1 MRKKTLTLIITLFTI
16 CLIFTQTTKT
26 TETKINNDTYT
37 FLKLISQKESNNRL
51 GVVSKRGHLGLYQFH
66 PKTLKQLGMDVTVQK
81 FLKNR
86 DLQDKAMLSYL
97 KQNKKILK
105 NEIEKYSG
113 MNLNGEIITESGIL
127 AAAHLSGPES
137 VKTFFKYGKDKTDGN
152 GVRISHY
159 LIKFSGY
166 NLNLE

>member
-1 MRKKTLTLIITLFTI
+1 MGKTVG
-16 CLIFTQTTKT
+16 IFGPSGDGKT
-26 TETKINNDTYT
+26 TSIIINKDGSFN
-37 FLKLISQKESNNRL
+37 E
-51 GVVSKRGHLGLYQFH
+51 
-66 PKTLKQLGMDVTVQK
+66 
-81 FLKNR
+81 KNIF
-86 DLQDKAMLSYL
+86 D
-97 KQNKKILK
+97 
-105 NEIEKYSG
+105 EKYSG

-137 VKTFFKYGKDKTDGN
+137 VKTFFKYGKDRTDGN

>member
-1 MRKKTLTLIITLFTI
+1 MRKKTLTLITTLFTF

-26 TETKINNDTYT
+26 TETKNNDDTHT
-37 FLKLISQKESNNRL
+37 FLKLVSQKESNNRL
-51 GVVSKRGHLGLYQFH
+51 SVVSKRGYLGLYQFH

-105 NEIEKYSG
+105 N
-113 MNLNGEIITESGIL
+113 
-127 AAAHLSGPES
+127 
-137 VKTFFKYGKDKTDGN
+137 
-152 GVRISHY
+152 
-159 LIKFSGY
+159 
-166 NLNLE
+166 

>member
-97 KQNKKILK
+97 KQNKKVLK

-113 MNLNGEIITESGIL
+113 KNLNGKIITESGIL
-127 AAAHLSGPES
+127 AAAHLSGPQS
-137 VKTFFKYGKDKTDGN
+137 VKNFLKYGKDRSDGN
-152 GVRISHY
+152 GVKISYY

-166 NLNLE
+166 DLILE